1 MKNFLMIACVAV
13 CTVFMAG
20 NTSYAIGGGNGGGG
34 GKVASSAR
42 VVMTNTESTGGVPVA
57 AWVRLAGTNVPSTL
71 GALRDQLIFMGPGE
85 TRQTNNLR
93 NGNYIITTVDVR
105 NIQLPDSTPID
116 QAAINSVEIDS
127 SSFEINGVDRTVNV
141 SGSGIGF
148 TN

>member
-1 MKNFLMIACVAV
+1 
-13 CTVFMAG
+13 
-20 NTSYAIGGGNGGGG
+20 
-34 GKVASSAR
+34 
-42 VVMTNTESTGGVPVA
+42 
-57 AWVRLAGTNVPSTL
+57 
-71 GALRDQLIFMGPGE
+71 MGPGE

-105 NIQLPDSTPID
+105 DIQLPDSTPID
-116 QAAINSVEIDS
+116 QDSINLVEIDS